1 MEKFKKKFRQWSAHL
16 GVILVVVVWGSTF
29 VSSKVLLNEG
39 LMPADIFFYRFLMAY
54 ACLFLLYPKLL
65 FSQSWRDELVFLGLG
80 LMGGSLYFLTEN
92 MALVYST
99 SSNVSI
105 LITSCP
111 MLTALIVGFFY
122 RSERVNRKQFLG
134 SVIAFVGSEDLRQRE
149 CPHTHLRQPQQ
160 HPHLHHPALL
170 LAGESLELRYCN
182 SLSTQDPLQPVVLG
196 IRSQHGLLSVVE
208 LGDEAVGCSQGNE
221 LSLSPESGDHVGS
234 KHYFGRAHYLDG
246 YIGNLHSYFRND
258 PYPAVGLLERIVG
271 EVGILISIRSTC
283 RKAAFN
289 VLNRWFQRVD
299 FLFSTC

>member
-134 SVIAFVGSEDLRQRE
+134 SVIAFVGMVMIVLNGQLIL
-149 CPHTHLRQPQQ
+149 HLNP
-160 HPHLHHPALL
+160 LGDMLALCAAFTWAFYSL
-170 LAGESLELRYCN
+170 LMKLVMTRY
-182 SLSTQDPLQPVVLG
+182 STEFITRKVFFY
-196 IRSQHGLLSVVE
+196 GLLTILPYFWLVSPLNYDTAILSQPKILYNLLF
-208 LGDEAVGCSQGNE
+208 LGFVASTGCYLFWNWVMRQLGAVKATNCLYLQ
-221 LSLSPESGDHVGS
+221 SLVTMLVASIILG
-234 KHYFGRAHYLDG
+234 
-246 YIGNLHSYFRND
+246 
-258 PYPAVGLLERIVG
+258 ERITWMAILG
-271 EVGILISIRSTC
+271 TFILIFGMIRT
-283 RKAAFN
+283 
-289 VLNRWFQRVD
+289 QQ
-299 FLFSTC
+299 